1 MSDGSHSN
9 SRRNFL
15 KSSLIAIST
24 AALPNKTPAAV
35 TAVPSSAKPDAT
47 PRFLSEPERHFLE
60 SGCRSSYST
69 LRTLARN
76 PGRGVINYIDLQ
88 MAGD

>member
-1 MSDGSHSN
+1 VSDGSHSN

-24 AALPNKTPAAV
+24 AVLPNKTPAAV
-35 TAVPSSAKPDAT
+35 AAVPSSVKPDAT

-60 SGCRSSYST
+60 SATDRLIPPYE
-69 LRTLARN
+69 RW
-76 PGRGVINYIDLQ
+76 PG
-88 MAGD
+88 APEEE